1 MLTISMSPSND
12 QKKHVAQATKQGPN
26 SATKNT
32 YFRPC
37 VNFTTAK
44 KNNKKKNGYKSN
56 INIPKIIIANLLNTQ
71 YALVSALSLY
81 MY

>member
-1 MLTISMSPSND
+1 MLTISMSPSNEE
-12 QKKHVAQATKQGPN
+12 KKHIAQGTKQGPN

-37 VNFTTAK
+37 INFTTAK
-44 KNNKKKNGYKSN
+44 KKQQKNGYKSN

-71 YALVSALSLY
+71 YALVIALSLY

>member
-1 MLTISMSPSND
+1 MLTISMSPSNE
-12 QKKHVAQATKQGPN
+12 QKKHVAQGTKQDPN

-32 YFRPC
+32 YLSPC
-37 VNFTTAK
+37 INFTTAK
-44 KNNKKKNGYKSN
+44 KTTTKNGYKSN

-71 YALVSALSLY
+71 HALVIALSLY